1 MTINMDEYQIDIH
14 SYLGKLLMV
23 DINSILNLQKVS
35 SEDEEAEP
43 EEIGML
49 LSTALTCVD
58 FDELERKLC
67 DEHYA
72 DDDWGYDENNDVDES
87 KEDLL
92 NQLTDK
98 ELNYV
103 WSLLWVR
110 VLSLQILVIVLS
122 RNWIETWPP
131 PSPLL
136 TPLVTFV
143 PVWMYFVLLA
153 SHL

>member
-49 LSTALTCVD
+49 LSTALTRVD

-122 RNWIETWPP
+122 RNWIET
-131 PSPLL
+131 
-136 TPLVTFV
+136 
-143 PVWMYFVLLA
+143 
-153 SHL
+153 

>member
-122 RNWIETWPP
+122 RNWIET
-131 PSPLL
+131 
-136 TPLVTFV
+136 
-143 PVWMYFVLLA
+143 
-153 SHL
+153 

>member
-1 MTINMDEYQIDIH
+1 MSDCLSTLMTINMDEYQIDIH

-49 LSTALTCVD
+49 LSTALTRVD

-122 RNWIETWPP
+122 RNWIET
-131 PSPLL
+131 
-136 TPLVTFV
+136 
-143 PVWMYFVLLA
+143 
-153 SHL
+153 

>member
-49 LSTALTCVD
+49 LSTALTRVD

-103 WSLLWVR
+103 WSLLCV
-110 VLSLQILVIVLS
+110 
-122 RNWIETWPP
+122 
-131 PSPLL
+131 
-136 TPLVTFV
+136 
-143 PVWMYFVLLA
+143 
-153 SHL
+153 

>member
-1 MTINMDEYQIDIH
+1 MDEYQIDIH

-122 RNWIETWPP
+122 RNWIET
-131 PSPLL
+131 
-136 TPLVTFV
+136 
-143 PVWMYFVLLA
+143 
-153 SHL
+153 

>member
-1 MTINMDEYQIDIH
+1 MSDCLSTLMTINMDEYQIDIH

-122 RNWIETWPP
+122 RNWIET
-131 PSPLL
+131 
-136 TPLVTFV
+136 
-143 PVWMYFVLLA
+143 
-153 SHL
+153 

>member
-1 MTINMDEYQIDIH
+1 MSDCLSTLMTINMDEYQIDIH

-43 EEIGML
+43 EEIGMF
-49 LSTALTCVD
+49 LSTALTRVD

-122 RNWIETWPP
+122 RNWIET
-131 PSPLL
+131 
-136 TPLVTFV
+136 
-143 PVWMYFVLLA
+143 
-153 SHL
+153 

>member
-1 MTINMDEYQIDIH
+1 MH
-14 SYLGKLLMV
+14 
-23 DINSILNLQKVS
+23 
-35 SEDEEAEP
+35 
-43 EEIGML
+43 
-49 LSTALTCVD
+49 LSTTLTCVD

-103 WSLLWVR
+103 WSLLCV
-110 VLSLQILVIVLS
+110 
-122 RNWIETWPP
+122 
-131 PSPLL
+131 
-136 TPLVTFV
+136 
-143 PVWMYFVLLA
+143 
-153 SHL
+153 

>member
-92 NQLTDK
+92 NQLTHK

-122 RNWIETWPP
+122 RNWIET
-131 PSPLL
+131 
-136 TPLVTFV
+136 
-143 PVWMYFVLLA
+143 
-153 SHL
+153 